1 MNAANLSQC
10 LGLRQ
15 APAANRLISA
25 MNERAEGG
33 SPLEAA
39 RQALLEA
46 KSRLEAHRDERIEQA
61 LDGYRALRSR
71 QTSYEEGLRLQ
82 EQQRNDFQALT
93 SRRDAL
99 SEQLSAARADCEA
112 YAASGSALDINQY
125 NRLSQRAGALESE
138 LSSAC
143 RDISALVEQANRCAA
158 SQRQYADYLER
169 TGQGGYAAFAYREA
183 AEYSEANFASET
195 AGMMERMRTGAEQW
209 RERVSSYCAQ
219 YGRTPYGFECYL
231 LERQTLGDAYGAAR
245 QRLAELLYAAERAA
259 PREQSQPPD
268 GEQRTA
274 PAPRANF
281 DTVELGGDQ
290 QMDA

>member
-15 APAANRLISA
+15 TPAANRLISA

-33 SPLEAA
+33 SPLAAA

-46 KSRLEAHRDERIEQA
+46 KSRLEAHRDERMEQA

-71 QTSYEEGLRLQ
+71 QTSYEEALKLHQGRLEEYQ
-82 EQQRNDFQALT
+82 HLT
-93 SRRDAL
+93 GRRDAL
-99 SEQLSAARADCEA
+99 SEQLSAARAECEA
-112 YAASGSALDINQY
+112 YAASGTALDITQY
-125 NRLSQRAGALESE
+125 NRLAQRAGALENE

-143 RDISALVEQANRCAA
+143 RDISALVEQSNRYAA

-169 TGQGGYAAFAYREA
+169 TEQGGYAAFAYREA

-195 AGMMERMRTGAEQW
+195 AGMLERMEAGAEQW
-209 RERVSSYCAQ
+209 RERVSSYCGQ
-219 YGRTPYGFECYL
+219 YGRTPYDFESYL
-231 LERQTLGDAYGAAR
+231 LERRTLGDAYGAAR
-245 QRLAELLYAAERAA
+245 QRLAELLYAAECAA
-259 PREQSQPPD
+259 SGEQSRPPD

-281 DTVELGGDQ
+281 DTVELGGDRQ
-290 QMDA
+290 GDA